1 VVLKVKG
8 GLSARW
14 KLIGQISLGLVVG
27 IYTSV
32 DPLFSVLM
40 RETAVPFFKHLT
52 IDYGVFYIP
61 VVIFIITA
69 ISNAVNLTDG
79 LDGLAAG
86 SSAIVIFGLGGFAYL
101 AGNAVYASYLSIP
114 FIPGGGEIAVVC
126 MAITMACVG
135 FLWFNAN
142 PAEIIMGDTGSL
154 ALGSAIAVTAL
165 LIKQELLLPVLG
177 GVFFLET
184 ISVSVQVLYFKYT
197 RMRFGEG
204 RRIFLMAPLHHHFQL
219 KGWAEQKIVI
229 RFWIITILLFLTS
242 LMTLKL
248 R

>member
-1 VVLKVKG
+1 
-8 GLSARW
+8 
-14 KLIGQISLGLVVG
+14 
-27 IYTSV
+27 
-32 DPLFSVLM
+32 M

-177 GVFFLET
+177 GVFFLRRFRCPYRYS
-184 ISVSVQVLYFKYT
+184 ISSIPGCASARVAGF
-197 RMRFGEG
+197 F
-204 RRIFLMAPLHHHFQL
+204 
-219 KGWAEQKIVI
+219 
-229 RFWIITILLFLTS
+229 
-242 LMTLKL
+242 
-248 R
+248 